1 MSEYRTWADVERTLA
16 NLPRTAVA
24 IFASR
29 AARRSLSAIAK
40 LEAKYGPEAQEWFSA
55 IDAVLGVVERFAG
68 GAPVSRFTLDLAADV
83 ARSTAN
89 ATANAARTLGP
100 SPLVEDAELAYA
112 AAAFAAD
119 AARATSD
126 TRAASMAMQS
136 ARATASGGA
145 VPAEQAADLR
155 ALVNGEALEAL
166 PAERVERADLY
177 KLFVAPGD

>member
-1 MSEYRTWADVERTLA
+1 MSEYHTWADVERTLA
-16 NLPRTAVA
+16 GLPRLAVA
-24 IFASR
+24 TFAGR
-29 AARRSLSAIAK
+29 AARRSISAVAK
-40 LEAKYGPEAQEWFSA
+40 LEAKYGPEAREWLSA
-55 IDAVLGVVERFAG
+55 IDAVLGVVERFAR

-119 AARATSD
+119 AARAASD

-155 ALVNGEALEAL
+155 ALVNGEALDAL
-166 PAERVERADLY
+166 PSQCAERADLFR
-177 KLFVAPGD
+177 LFVAPED